1 MYGYLFKVRNRQD
14 RLREGWRKILIQ
26 TVVNQTD
33 NRINKRNLNYS
44 TIINGRNIKT
54 TDNKSNKN
62 NESSKISRSELYY
75 REDVRMNPK
84 MNDT

>member
-1 MYGYLFKVRNRQD
+1 MLGQMTN
-14 RLREGWRKILIQ
+14 LIQ

-84 MNDT
+84 MNDTQTNVCIDPT

>member
-1 MYGYLFKVRNRQD
+1 MLGQMTN
-14 RLREGWRKILIQ
+14 LIQ

>member
-1 MYGYLFKVRNRQD
+1 MLGQMTN
-14 RLREGWRKILIQ
+14 LIQ

-33 NRINKRNLNYS
+33 NRVNKRNLNY
-44 TIINGRNIKT
+44 TNIINGRNIKT

>member
-1 MYGYLFKVRNRQD
+1 MLGQMTN
-14 RLREGWRKILIQ
+14 LIQ

-33 NRINKRNLNYS
+33 NRVNKRNLNYT

-62 NESSKISRSELYY
+62 YESSKISRSELYY

>member
-1 MYGYLFKVRNRQD
+1 MLGQMTN
-14 RLREGWRKILIQ
+14 LIQ

-33 NRINKRNLNYS
+33 NRVNKRNLNYS

>member
-1 MYGYLFKVRNRQD
+1 MLGQMTN
-14 RLREGWRKILIQ
+14 LIQ

-33 NRINKRNLNYS
+33 NRVNKRNLNYS

-84 MNDT
+84 MNDTQTNVCIDPT

>member
-1 MYGYLFKVRNRQD
+1 MLGQMTN
-14 RLREGWRKILIQ
+14 LIQ

-33 NRINKRNLNYS
+33 NRVNKRNLNYT